1 MDGNMGRLLEI
12 SNGKVTGSEPMHS
25 VNELLIDQLDSIN
38 RPFASF
44 ARVII
49 HTSEMLTKG
58 SSKNDF
64 SHSEA
69 VHRRLSELFPN
80 ARQSYLKE
88 AELFPNVHQSYLKEA
103 EIFILIASAYLHDIG
118 HLNISN
124 GQRHGESSA
133 DMISNDD
140 SLKYIFPAGDILNQV
155 AKICDYH
162 DREIEE
168 LKELEQVVKLD
179 IRPCHCYI
187 SDDMRVRPRM
197 LGAIFRL
204 ADELECNSDRML
216 GQSANKDDTRTI
228 IAGVRIDLESRCI
241 CLDFKHGAT
250 EEKRNKC
257 TEYLCRILKELEPFL
272 DPYGLSFE
280 IVDKLPEIELI
291 DEEEGV
297 HAQLDVFDDV
307 KESSKSFITPQKA
320 TNFYNLME
328 MYKSERMNRIDSVT
342 SILFERGIK
351 E

>member
-1 MDGNMGRLLEI
+1 MPSENEPLI
-12 SNGKVTGSEPMHS
+12 S
-25 VNELLIDQLDSIN
+25 QLDSIN
-38 RPFASF
+38 EYFASCV
-44 ARVII
+44 RVLI
-49 HTSEMLTKG
+49 HASEMLTKG
-58 SSKNDF
+58 SGKNDF

-69 VHRRLSELFPN
+69 VYRRLSELLPN
-80 ARQSYLKE
+80 ACQFCK
-88 AELFPNVHQSYLKEA
+88 NEA

-168 LKELEQVVKLD
+168 LEDLEQVVKLD
-179 IRPCHCYI
+179 IRPCHCYT

-197 LGAIFRL
+197 LSAIFQL

-216 GQSANKDDTRTI
+216 GQSADKDDPRTS
-228 IAGVRIDLESRCI
+228 IAGVRIDLESRFI

-250 EEKRNKC
+250 EEKRNRCAEHLRQKFKLLN
-257 TEYLCRILKELEPFL
+257 TFLKSY
-272 DPYGLSFE
+272 DLSFT
-280 IVDKLPEIELI
+280 IVDKLPEKESI
-291 DEEEGV
+291 DEEEKVDTG
-297 HAQLDVFDDV
+297 LDAFKNVE
-307 KESSKSFITPQKA
+307 ESSNSIVKTKKSDNIDDIMEIYQK
-320 TNFYNLME
+320 
-328 MYKSERMNRIDSVT
+328 ERMNRIDSVT
-342 SILFERGIK
+342 SVLSERGII